1 MENVGNLSN
10 LQMELLKMFHY
21 NLSDSQLLEVKKVL
35 SDFFA
40 KNLTTEINKFWD
52 ENDWDEKTID
62 SLKNEHLRTKYE

>member
-1 MENVGNLSN
+1 MENIGNLSN

-21 NLSDSQLLEVKKVL
+21 NLPDDQLLEVKKLL

-40 KNLTTEINKFWD
+40 KNITNEIDKFWD
-52 ENDWDEKTID
+52 KNNWDDNTIT